1 MTLHRRSL
9 KGLFGLALVGAIFA
23 SMLFGT
29 ASASA
34 ARCFFVRFCPPP
46 TTTTTATTSS
56 TTSASSSTVTAT
68 STTSVTATQTTTSS
82 SGSPDP
88 TSSGLPALTQIAAG
102 SGTHG
107 FPYNAVPQ
115 TPTVPG
121 APFYNLSALGY
132 VENEYLMSGGA
143 TEYSESSPWGSN
155 GNWGVSVSQK
165 NVPYT
170 TNLIVRYP
178 TNPAKFNGTVVI
190 EWLNVVTGGDQDP
203 VWAEIANE
211 ALSDGY
217 AYIGVT
223 PQTVGMN
230 DLKTWDP
237 VRYGSLG
244 DSSDLQSYDIYTQAA
259 EAAKDESA
267 TLLGGLSVK
276 HVIAAG
282 DSESAF
288 RVVTYE
294 NAIQPVTHA
303 FDAFMTVGRAVDAA
317 PLGNGL
323 IAASPFP
330 AHIRTDN
337 TAPTIQFYTQGDVEE
352 LDAAASRQPDNA
364 DLRTWELAGASH
376 IDAHEAAY
384 EIETINRDS
393 PTVPVPA
400 CVYGTPI
407 EGTGTALD
415 GINQTNNMP
424 LFEVEDAELADLQ
437 NWVAN
442 GVPAPHEPS
451 SLSATSLLG
460 LYYVPKTNQYG
471 IAGGGIQ
478 MPEAQVPTENY
489 QVINVSSGTLSGLNP
504 ISLLSELESSLTTL
518 QTGGITNSTVRALG
532 LCLLSGFFTDLGN
545 STLQSLY
552 PTLSDYVA
560 KYTAAANAEVA
571 AGFLTPADAAAAI
584 AAAQAGEGP
593 FQQPAQLIP

>member
-1 MTLHRRSL
+1 MTNRSRSL
-9 KGLFGLALVGAIFA
+9 TGLFGLTLAGAIFI
-23 SMLFGT
+23 SMLFAT
-29 ASASA
+29 ANASA
-34 ARCFFVRFCPPP
+34 ARCFFGFCPPP
-46 TTTTTATTSS
+46 TTTTTTTTTS
-56 TTSASSSTVTAT
+56 T
-68 STTSVTATQTTTSS
+68 STASVTATQTAASS
-82 SGSPDP
+82 PVSPAP
-88 TSSGLPALTQIAAG
+88 TSSGLPKLTEIPAG

-107 FPYNAVPQ
+107 YPYNAVPQ

-132 VENEYLMSGGA
+132 VENEFLMSGGA
-143 TEYSESSPWGSN
+143 TEYGESGPWGSN
-155 GNWGVSVSQK
+155 GDWGVSVSQR
-165 NVPYT
+165 NVPYA

-223 PQTVGMN
+223 PQNAGMN

-244 DSSDLQSYDIYTQAA
+244 DSSDLQSYDIFTQAA
-259 EAAKDESA
+259 EAARDDSA
-267 TLLGGLSVK
+267 TLLGGLTVR

-288 RVVTYE
+288 RLDTYE
-294 NAIQPVTHA
+294 NAIQPDTHA

-323 IAASPFP
+323 IAVSPFG
-330 AHIRTDN
+330 AHIRTDSSV
-337 TAPTIQFYTQGDVEE
+337 PTIQFYTQGDVVE
-352 LDAAASRQPDNA
+352 LDAAAARQPDNA
-364 DLRTWELAGASH
+364 HLRTWELAGASH

-393 PTVPVPA
+393 PSVPVPA
-400 CVYGTPI
+400 CVFGTPI

-415 GINQTNNMP
+415 GVNQTNNMP

-437 NWVAN
+437 NWLVN
-442 GVPAPHEPS
+442 GVPAPHESVP
-451 SLSATSLLG
+451 LSATSLFG
-460 LYYVPKTNQYG
+460 LYYIPNTNKYG

-478 MPEAQVPTENY
+478 MPEAQVPTEDY
-489 QVINVSSGTLSGLNP
+489 STINVSSGTLSELNP
-504 ISLLSELESSLTTL
+504 IALVSELESALTTL
-518 QTGGITNSTVRALG
+518 STGGITNSTVRSLG
-532 LCLLSGFFTDLGN
+532 LCLLSGYFTNLGN

-552 PTLSDYVA
+552 PTLSDYVSR
-560 KYTAAANAEVA
+560 YTAAANAEVA

-584 AAAQAGEGP
+584 ASAQAGQGP
-593 FQQPAQLIP
+593 YQQPPEIVP

>member
-337 TAPTIQFYTQGDVEE
+337 TAPTIQFYTQGDVVITNPTHFAVALRYDERRMRAPMVVAKGADVIATRIREVATEHLVPIFEAPPLARALHASVDIGEE
-352 LDAAASRQPDNA
+352 
-364 DLRTWELAGASH
+364 
-376 IDAHEAAY
+376 I
-384 EIETINRDS
+384 
-393 PTVPVPA
+393 
-400 CVYGTPI
+400 
-407 EGTGTALD
+407 
-415 GINQTNNMP
+415 
-424 LFEVEDAELADLQ
+424 
-437 NWVAN
+437 
-442 GVPAPHEPS
+442 PS
-451 SLSATSLLG
+451 SL
-460 LYYVPKTNQYG
+460 YVSV
-471 IAGGGIQ
+471 
-478 MPEAQVPTENY
+478 AQVLTYIY
-489 QVINVSSGTLSGLNP
+489 QLRTARR
-504 ISLLSELESSLTTL
+504 
-518 QTGGITNSTVRALG
+518 GGAAPPAP
-532 LCLLSGFFTDLGN
+532 
-545 STLQSLY
+545 
-552 PTLSDYVA
+552 PTLDPTV
-560 KYTAAANAEVA
+560 
-571 AGFLTPADAAAAI
+571 DA
-584 AAAQAGEGP
+584 P
-593 FQQPAQLIP
+593 RH